1 MRILVFSWKDM
12 SHPHAGGAE
21 VYTHEV
27 ARHWVQMGHK
37 VTLFTATFPGST
49 LDDERDGV
57 RIVRRSG
64 RRGIY
69 GSLFWEARRYYASDG
84 RGNFDLVI
92 DQINTR
98 PFWCPTFV
106 DDTPVVALAHQVARE
121 VWYYEAPLPIALLG
135 RFFFEPR
142 WLKRYRDV
150 TTITVS
156 ESSKR
161 SLERYGLRRVSVIP
175 EGFTEPPATHRVS
188 AREERPTVIYVGRL
202 SRNKRPHHAIRAFRH
217 LRKTI
222 PDVQLWVVGTGPMEA
237 RLRRQATDGV
247 TFFGKV
253 NEDKKFELMARAHL
267 LVMASVREGWGLT
280 VTEAASVG
288 TPTVAYDVDGLRDSV
303 RASGGV
309 LTEISTTALGQGM
322 ANVLRSPHETAPVAP
337 NGVLS
342 WREVASAILRLA
354 PCAASVEPYVCSAQ
368 SNLLAPDTPQ

>member
-222 PDVQLWVVGTGPMEA
+222 PDVQLWVVGTGPMEP
-237 RLRRQATDGV
+237 RLRQRAGEDV
-247 TFFGKV
+247 TFFGRVDEATKY
-253 NEDKKFELMARAHL
+253 ELLARAHL
-267 LVMASVREGWGLT
+267 LVMTSVREGWGLT

-303 RASGGV
+303 AASKGLLVPESRRA
-309 LTEISTTALGQGM
+309 L
-322 ANVLRSPHETAPVAP
+322 
-337 NGVLS
+337 
-342 WREVASAILRLA
+342 ASAI
-354 PCAASVEPYVCSAQ
+354 AS
-368 SNLLAPDTPQ
+368 LLSSDDIALPVQVGGVTTWEQVASSLLKISSQTG